1 MTGLSIVLVFAL
13 IAILAP
19 VISPFPRG
27 FEAPDS
33 DRFTVSAYPHD
44 LPANLSYG
52 PPVMGPTTPLS
63 SDRQGGV
70 WLINYAR
77 EGFIFMDFLR
87 HKSGA
92 NESVFALGNRSL
104 QFDITQD
111 FAFSPPPAAPLTS
124 LYYIVPAENS
134 SRSSGE
140 RRDNGALAFFA
151 QRDFFVIDPYAKSL
165 IYFARLS
172 FDPVWTGEDP
182 ASSGDLLV
190 RPVEY
195 CPSAFPGLPCR
206 DVGPYRYFYA
216 SDLIHTVVFEIT
228 YTHSTDPIVPCT
240 GTGSCDPT
248 GPTGRIVLWSNESL
262 SAPPFVY
269 YNQDRVTVIDD
280 YRSGAGQAILLPLAN
295 GTLEVH
301 NVTGPARAWVP
312 LSLNGLPAT
321 VAGPIGFTRSTFPTW
336 LYVPLRSADATG
348 VGILEMT
355 NLRFLHTFSLP
366 NPGLQPVGVPTSYRG
381 QAVYLGLYDPTAGPS
396 GTTHMIRINETAV
409 ETPQFRADFA
419 GRVRWYF
426 EVEERS
432 KVFISPESGGIEMQS
447 TTFRGGASVPPEKF
461 PIQPPP
467 TTTLVRYA
475 GALGGTLYGSALI
488 PEELYGVWTDS
499 AVGETVVFQLLGT
512 VQTPL
517 PPGTYPSGNRYLLGT
532 DFRGGDILTQ
542 LFYGAQI
549 AFIVGGLAAIVAVGI
564 GTLVGLIAGYYG
576 KIVDTLLM
584 RTTDIFLVLPF
595 LPIVLILASILRP
608 SIWVIIFVI
617 GIVGWPGIARVIRAQ
632 VLTLKERP
640 FVDAA
645 KVSGASD
652 LRLIFYQVAP
662 NVLPFSF
669 LYMSL
674 TVAAAIITEAAL
686 SFLGLGDITVISWG
700 GMLSQVLTFGGAL
713 TAWWWLLPPGLAIT
727 LLSLGFYL
735 LGRGFDEIINPRLR
749 RR

>member
-1 MTGLSIVLVFAL
+1 
-13 IAILAP
+13 
-19 VISPFPRG
+19 
-27 FEAPDS
+27 
-33 DRFTVSAYPHD
+33 
-44 LPANLSYG
+44 
-52 PPVMGPTTPLS
+52 
-63 SDRQGGV
+63 
-70 WLINYAR
+70 
-77 EGFIFMDFLR
+77 
-87 HKSGA
+87 
-92 NESVFALGNRSL
+92 
-104 QFDITQD
+104 
-111 FAFSPPPAAPLTS
+111 
-124 LYYIVPAENS
+124 
-134 SRSSGE
+134 
-140 RRDNGALAFFA
+140 
-151 QRDFFVIDPYAKSL
+151 
-165 IYFARLS
+165 
-172 FDPVWTGEDP
+172 
-182 ASSGDLLV
+182 
-190 RPVEY
+190 
-195 CPSAFPGLPCR
+195 
-206 DVGPYRYFYA
+206 
-216 SDLIHTVVFEIT
+216 
-228 YTHSTDPIVPCT
+228 
-240 GTGSCDPT
+240 
-248 GPTGRIVLWSNESL
+248 
-262 SAPPFVY
+262 
-269 YNQDRVTVIDD
+269 
-280 YRSGAGQAILLPLAN
+280 
-295 GTLEVH
+295 
-301 NVTGPARAWVP
+301 
-312 LSLNGLPAT
+312 
-321 VAGPIGFTRSTFPTW
+321 
-336 LYVPLRSADATG
+336 
-348 VGILEMT
+348 
-355 NLRFLHTFSLP
+355 
-366 NPGLQPVGVPTSYRG
+366 
-381 QAVYLGLYDPTAGPS
+381 
-396 GTTHMIRINETAV
+396 MIRINETAV

-461 PIQPPP
+461 PVQPPP